1 MRLAM
6 PHNAPASL
14 FVHGV
19 MHRIKTYNAI
29 SSKGLDRFELERYE
43 VGQDIANPDALLLR
57 SYKLQEDE
65 IPDSVTAIA
74 RAGAGVNNIPL
85 ARCIERGIPVF
96 NTPGA
101 NANAVKELVAAA
113 MLLASRDIVGGIAF
127 AQSQDATM
135 SAQNMNAL
143 MEREKKRFAGAE
155 LAGKTLGVVGLGAI
169 GSLVARMGLD
179 FGMEVVGF
187 DPALS
192 VEAAWRLPSDVQR
205 MENVQSLVSRS
216 DFVSLHLPVLDSTRG
231 MVNED
236 LLSHFKQGS
245 CLLNFA
251 RDEIVAIDSV
261 VSSLNG
267 RQLRRYVTDFPHPQ
281 LLGRQDTLLM
291 PHIGASTAEAE
302 ENCAVMA
309 ANQLKAFLEH
319 GNIRNSVNFP
329 AIELDRTTDYRIT
342 IANRNEPG
350 TLSHILTLV
359 GDAGLNVADLL
370 NKSVGDIAYNII
382 DLDEVPLQ
390 TLLEEIRGLEGVI
403 NLRLIEGAPR

>member
-1 MRLAM
+1 
-6 PHNAPASL
+6 
-14 FVHGV
+14 
-19 MHRIKTYNAI
+19 MHRIKTYNTI
-29 SSKGLDRFELERYE
+29 SPRGLDRFERERYE
-43 VGQDIANPDALLLR
+43 VGQDIAHPDALLLR
-57 SYKLQEDE
+57 SHKLQENE
-65 IPDSVTAIA
+65 IPESVTAIA

-85 ARCIERGIPVF
+85 NVCSERGIPVF

-127 AQSQDATM
+127 AQAQDPGM
-135 SAQNMNAL
+135 SAADMNAL

-155 LAGKTLGVVGLGAI
+155 LSGKTLGVVGLGAI
-169 GSLVARMGLD
+169 GSLVARLGLD
-179 FGMEVVGF
+179 FGMDVVGF

-192 VEAAWRLPSDVQR
+192 VEAAWRLPSEVQR
-205 MENVQSLVSRS
+205 MENVQSLVGRS

-231 MVNED
+231 LVNAEM
-236 LLSHFKQGS
+236 LTHFKKGG

-251 RDEIVAIDSV
+251 REEIVSTEAVVEALDS
-261 VSSLNG
+261 G
-267 RQLRRYVTDFPHPQ
+267 TLRRYVADFPSPL
-281 LLGRQDTLLM
+281 LLGRSDALLM

-309 ANQLKAFLEH
+309 ANQLRAFLDH

-329 AIELDRTTDYRIT
+329 AIELERTTEYRIT

-350 TLSHILTLV
+350 MLSHILTLI
-359 GDAGLNVADLL
+359 GDDGLNVADLL

-382 DLDEVPLQ
+382 DLDELPQQSLLDKITHLQ
-390 TLLEEIRGLEGVI
+390 GVI
-403 NLRLIEGAPR
+403 NVRLIEGALA

>member
-1 MRLAM
+1 MA
-6 PHNAPASL
+6 HNAAP
-14 FVHGV
+14 FGNRHGN
-19 MHRIKTYNAI
+19 MHRIKTYNTI
-29 SSKGLDRFELERYE
+29 SPRGLDRFERERFE
-43 VGQDIANPDALLLR
+43 VGADIAHPDALLLR
-57 SYKLQEDE
+57 SHKLQESE
-65 IPDSVTAIA
+65 IPESVTAIA

-85 ARCIERGIPVF
+85 DVCSERGIPVF

-127 AQSQDATM
+127 AQSQDPSMGA
-135 SAQNMNAL
+135 ADMNAL

-169 GSLVARMGLD
+169 GSLVARLGLD
-179 FGMEVVGF
+179 FGMDVVGF

-205 MENVQSLVSRS
+205 MENVQSLVGRS

-231 MVNED
+231 LINAEM
-236 LLSHFKQGS
+236 LGHFKKGS

-251 RDEIVAIDSV
+251 REEIVSTEAV
-261 VSSLNG
+261 VEALDAG
-267 RQLRRYVTDFPHPQ
+267 RLRRYVADFPNPL
-281 LLGRQDTLLM
+281 LLGRTDALLM

-309 ANQLKAFLEH
+309 ANQLRAFLDH

-329 AIELDRTTDYRIT
+329 AIELERTTEYRIT
-342 IANRNEPG
+342 IANWNEPG
-350 TLSHILTLV
+350 MLSHILTLI
-359 GDAGLNVADLL
+359 GDEGLNVADLL

-382 DLDEVPLQ
+382 DLDEVPQQ
-390 TLLEEIRGLEGVI
+390 TLLDKIANLEGVV
-403 NLRLIEGAPR
+403 NLRVIEGGLS

>member
-1 MRLAM
+1 
-6 PHNAPASL
+6 
-14 FVHGV
+14 
-19 MHRIKTYNAI
+19 MHRIKTYNTL
-29 SSKGLDRFELERYE
+29 SPKGLDRFERERYE
-43 VGQDIANPDALLLR
+43 VGPDIAHPDALLLR
-57 SYKLQEDE
+57 SHKLQEAE
-65 IPDSVTAIA
+65 ILESVTAIA

-85 ARCIERGIPVF
+85 AVCSERGIPVF

-135 SAQNMNAL
+135 SAQSMNAL
-143 MEREKKRFAGAE
+143 MEQEKKRFAGAE

-169 GSLVARMGLD
+169 GSLVARLGLD

-192 VEAAWRLPSDVQR
+192 VEAAWRLPSEVQR
-205 MENVQSLVSRS
+205 MENVPSLFSRS
-216 DFVSLHLPVLDSTRG
+216 DYVSLHLPVLDSTRELINAE
-231 MVNED
+231 M
-236 LLSHFKQGS
+236 LSHFRPGS

-251 RDEIVAIDSV
+251 REEIVSTEAIV
-261 VSSLNG
+261 AALEAG
-267 RQLRRYVTDFPHPQ
+267 QLRRYVADFPNPL
-281 LLGRQDTLLM
+281 LLGRTDTLLM

-302 ENCAVMA
+302 ENCAIMA
-309 ANQLKAFLEH
+309 ANQLKAFLDH

-329 AIELDRTTDYRIT
+329 AIELERTTEYRIT

-350 TLSHILTLV
+350 MLSHILALI
-359 GDAGLNVADLL
+359 GEDGLNVADLL

-382 DLDEVPLQ
+382 DLDEVPQ
-390 TLLEEIRGLEGVI
+390 ESLLSKIRSLEGVI
-403 NLRLIEGAPR
+403 NLRLIQGTPDSL